1 MTDNIPSDEEFDK
14 KIRLA
19 IKNYAGLMDK
29 LEAGVGMF
37 VVGRYTGWRVVYLA
51 HGKSTIKKYEDA
63 FGMKVRDV
71 LPEYGVYSHKSIALE
86 AVKKVTN
93 FWKAVK
99 GEIPGVKTPELKK
112 V

>member
-14 KIRLA
+14 KIQLA
-19 IKNYAGLMDK
+19 IKNYAGLMDR

-37 VVGRYTGWRVVYLA
+37 VVGRYTGWRVVYLV
-51 HGKSTIKKYEDA
+51 HGKSTIRKYEDA
-63 FGMKVRDV
+63 FGMKIRDV
-71 LPEYGVYSHKSIALE
+71 LPEYGIYAKKSIALE
-86 AVKKVTN
+86 ALQKVTN

-112 V
+112 L